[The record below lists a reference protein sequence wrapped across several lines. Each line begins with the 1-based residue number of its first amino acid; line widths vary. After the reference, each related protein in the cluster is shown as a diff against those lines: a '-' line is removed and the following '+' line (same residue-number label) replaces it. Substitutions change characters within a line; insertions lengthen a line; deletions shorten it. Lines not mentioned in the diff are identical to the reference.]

1 MKLNIQNTVLR
12 ITAGHPSQF
21 PNSPLP
27 QIALAGR
34 SNVGKSS
41 LINTLLERKA
51 LARVSSEP
59 GKTITVNFY
68 EVDQKLFIVDLPG
81 YGYAKRSASDIK
93 RWSALTDGYFTQN
106 KNIDKLKLVIQLV
119 DCKVGPTADDVTML
133 DWLRASNLPH
143 IVVYTK
149 TDKLSKTAL
158 QKRIEELNQLEVL
171 SSAIAT
177 IPFSATTKLGKNE
190 VWKEILSHSNL

>member
-119 DCKVGPTADDVTML
+119 DCKVGPTADVSPCLIGYAPPTSPNCGIPNGQ
-133 DWLRASNLPH
+133 AEQ
-143 IVVYTK
+143 
-149 TDKLSKTAL
+149 TAL
-158 QKRIEELNQLEVL
+158 KSDRGANSLRSFPRLKQHSL
-171 SSAIAT
+171 
-177 IPFSATTKLGKNE
+177 SATTKLGKNE